1 MKRNGRCSN
10 YGECP
15 KADNKEVIEV
25 ADEGENFTCPVCG
38 SDLEEAALSR
48 GGGKKGLPIIPIAI
62 GVILLALVGGL
73 IFYLFAQGPP
83 APKNLQATAQS
94 PNLVALSWEGTPTD
108 STTKIERSTT
118 SGEGFNLIAETAPG
132 LSSSTDNSA
141 AAKTIYYYRVR
152 FHRGSSDSAYSSEA
166 MVTTPAETEVP
177 SPFPEPSTPPITPP
191 PAPTPTPPPLAS
203 EPVLFRLAGSNT
215 IGAELAPAWAE
226 AFLRKKGARDVKQIS
241 IGPDHISVQGVLP
254 GQSSAQS
261 IDILSKGSATGFTA
275 LGAAQCEIAMSSRPV
290 KPEEVDS
297 LKEKGLGDMN
307 SPECDNVV
315 GVDGIAVIVNSRNPI
330 NSLSIDQLRQ
340 IFSGSITDWSQIGG
354 SPGPIS
360 IFLRETASG
369 TRDLFQSL
377 VLKKD
382 TFSSAASIPGTGSN
396 NDVSQAVAEAP
407 GGIGFLGLPYVGK
420 NKALAVADGNAAP
433 IQPSVATIKSEAYP
447 LGRRLHLYIAA
458 NLTNTWAKEYVQFAV
473 GTDGQNI
480 VDEQNFVGLNL
491 KLVHPQP
498 PPDAPPGYKKMTAN
512 LMVLDINIRFLTGLS
527 TLDNRAVA
535 DIGRIVEFMKRP
547 ENRSFS
553 ILLIGFADS
562 AGSFQQNVKLSES
575 RAETVK
581 QALRSRGLA
590 VVSSTGFGSAAPVA
604 SNDTPEGREK
614 NRRVEIWV
622 GK

>member
-1 MKRNGRCSN
+1 MKRNGRCAN

-15 KADNKEVIEV
+15 KADSKEVIEV
-25 ADEGENFTCPVCG
+25 AEEGENFVCPVCA
-38 SDLEEAALSR
+38 SDLEEAAPNR
-48 GGGKKGLPIIPIAI
+48 GGGKKGLPLIPIAI
-62 GVILLALVGGL
+62 GGILFLALIGGL
-73 IFYLFAQGPP
+73 IFYFVQGPT

-94 PNLVALSWEGTPTD
+94 PNLVALSWEGTPSK

-118 SGEGFNLIAETAPG
+118 SGDGFTLLTETTAG
-132 LSSSTDNSA
+132 VSSSTDNSSA
-141 AAKTIYYYRVR
+141 PNTTYYYRVR
-152 FHRGSSDSAYSSEA
+152 FHNGSSDSAYSSEA
-166 MVTTPAETEVP
+166 MVTTPAETP
-177 SPFPEPSTPPITPP
+177 APGPIPGPST
-191 PAPTPTPPPLAS
+191 PAPTPPPIAQ

-226 AFLRKKGARDVKQIS
+226 AFLRKKGARNVTQTS
-241 IGPDHISVQGVLP
+241 IGPDHVSVQGILP

-261 IDILSKGSATGFTA
+261 IDIVSKGSATGFTA
-275 LGAAQCEIAMSSRPV
+275 LGTGESEIAMSSRPV
-290 KPEEVDS
+290 KPDEVNS

-330 NSLSIDQLRQ
+330 NSLSVDQLRQ
-340 IFSGSITDWSQIGG
+340 VFSGAITDWSQVGG

-369 TRDLFQSL
+369 TRDLFQTL

-382 TFSSAASIPGTGSN
+382 TFSSTASIPGTGGN
-396 NDVSQAVAEAP
+396 NDVSQAVAQAP
-407 GGIGFLGLPYVGK
+407 GGIGFVGLPSVGN

-433 IQPSVATIKSEAYP
+433 IQPSVPTIKSEAYP
-447 LGRRLHLYIAA
+447 LGRRLHLYIPA
-458 NLTNTWAKEYVQFAV
+458 NLTNTWAKEYVQFAL
-473 GTDGQNI
+473 GTEGQNI
-480 VDEQNFVGLNL
+480 VDEKNFVGLNL
-491 KLVHPQP
+491 KLVHPEL
-498 PPDAPPGYKKMTAN
+498 PPDAPLGYKKITAN

-535 DIGRIVEFMKRP
+535 DVGRIVAFMKQP
-547 ENRSFS
+547 ENRNFS

-562 AGSFQQNVKLSES
+562 LGSFQQNIELSKS
-575 RAETVK
+575 RADTVK

-590 VVSSTGFGSAAPVA
+590 VASTAGFGSAAAVA

-614 NRRVEIWV
+614 NRRVELWV